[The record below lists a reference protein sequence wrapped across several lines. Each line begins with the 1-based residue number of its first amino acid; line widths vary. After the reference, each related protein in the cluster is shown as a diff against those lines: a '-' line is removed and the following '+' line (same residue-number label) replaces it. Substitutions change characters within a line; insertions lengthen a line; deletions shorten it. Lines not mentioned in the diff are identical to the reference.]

1 MLSKKT
7 LQTKLLVSV
16 FIIVSL
22 TVISITAVMT
32 FIEKNRYQQTEL
44 NRIYYETHGLKKRL
58 GDLMYGQNF
67 RYLKITLSNTKR
79 RQTQLSCILYSLIR
93 MERS

>member
-44 NRIYYETHGLKKRL
+44 NRIYYETHGLKKK
-58 GDLMYGQNF
+58 DWE
-67 RYLKITLSNTKR
+67 I
-79 RQTQLSCILYSLIR
+79 
-93 MERS
+93 